1 MKLCLNVGSIL
12 ARTGGPL
19 QGMVRVFLHD
29 SDELA
34 TVYTLE
40 GGDFVQAANP
50 QLLDNNARMQTLYFE
65 AGFVDV
71 EIRKYIGPE
80 GYMSVSSPDTEFE
93 SFDRFSYGFDMGD
106 GNAVHAVDTITD
118 LKDVDVSMG
127 VVLVRGYYALGDS
140 PARYYIWDE
149 NSNDSS
155 DGGYVIESNGDAA
168 GKWILCWGD
177 EVLPC
182 TVYGVKPGTE
192 ANLAAFLD
200 YPALVGSMSLKTAPC
215 LRFVAGT
222 YSTGGS
228 LATNRTLCFDTGAQF
243 VNGPTF
249 NCTEVRTLGPVTG
262 YIADFKFGSSNNGDA
277 VAHSSWF
284 KTLKAFW
291 TCKADRLEIDDT
303 NYFTALNIDEGVTVA
318 NAIIT
323 GSKRIPATYTA
334 NSGYLRFDSCV
345 FEAFGIFNP
354 TLDYVR
360 LVGMRKFPRDIWT
373 AYTAASF
380 DFGTV
385 PTNHTQYKRSGDL
398 NIIDVD
404 DFGDAGIFIKC
415 ALANGDTELDLRGNT
430 AQGFESSAVTT
441 IKSAKF
447 ETAVTLH
454 TNGITLENFEGSLNV
469 DAGATIAATNCS
481 LQVNG
486 NPASM
491 TLKNVALT
499 SLQAFDPKKTYINME
514 CGSIDSGFAMSD
526 TDIDDGTKVNKST
539 FHGVNIGAG
548 SVWKTNDIECVG
560 CTIQRVIGV
569 YPYLD
574 SGTEKVSLL
583 FSGNRLVGL
592 ALISV
597 RNPPTR
603 EAASVVAEC
612 FKVFKNS
619 FEQNDTYG
627 IEAPYYGNGGGY
639 FWADVLD
646 GYAQT
651 LYQGNTGNCLKGPSY
666 IACGLMSGTYTS
678 GADTVYYGGEFGYFN
693 LTSYGRY
700 TSRKNGLLRAT
711 NYGTTQ
717 GFSVTGFADL
727 QFVHK
732 AMIDPTDNN
741 IFKVYYSWSSDEG
754 YDSTK
759 TLVSVD

>member
-1 MKLCLNVGSIL
+1 MKLCLNVGSII

-50 QLLDNNARMQTLYFE
+50 QLLDNNARLQTLYFE
-65 AGFVDV
+65 AGFIDV

-80 GYMSVSSPDTEFE
+80 GYMSASSPDTDFE

-106 GNAVHAVDTITD
+106 GNAVHAVDTIAD

-149 NSNDSS
+149 NSNDSP

-249 NCTEVRTLGPVTG
+249 NCTEVRTFGPVTG
-262 YIADFKFGSSNNGDA
+262 YIADFKFGSSSNGDA

-291 TCKADRLEIDDT
+291 TCKANRLVIDDT
-303 NYFTALNIDEGVTVA
+303 NYFTALNIDEGVTIA
-318 NAIIT
+318 NAIIS

-334 NSGYLRFDSCV
+334 NAGYLRFDSCV
-345 FEAFGIFNP
+345 FEAFGIFSP

-385 PTNHTQYKRSGDL
+385 PTNHTQYKSSGDL
-398 NIIDVD
+398 NNIDVD
-404 DFGDAGIFIKC
+404 DFGDADIFIKC
-415 ALANGDTELDLRGNT
+415 ALANGDTTIDLRGHT
-430 AQGFESSAVTT
+430 ADGFESSDVDT
-441 IKSAKF
+441 ILNGVF

-454 TNGITLENFEGSLNV
+454 TNNITLDKFQGSLNV
-469 DAGATIAATNCS
+469 DTGAIVMAIDSRATI
-481 LQVNG
+481 NG
-486 NPASM
+486 NPYILDLYDTDLDSV
-491 TLKNVALT
+491 TG
-499 SLQAFDPKKTYINME
+499 FDPKKTQISARGGYV
-514 CGSIDSGFAMSD
+514 DVAFAMTD
-526 TDIDDGTKVNKST
+526 TDIDDGGEVNTSQ
-539 FHGVNIGAG
+539 FHNCEIPAG
-548 SVWKTNDIECVG
+548 SAWKTNSIVFEGCV
-560 CTIQRVIGV
+560 IYREVDV
-569 YPYLD
+569 FPYLD
-574 SGTEKVSLL
+574 NGTEKVKLQ
-583 FSGNRLVGL
+583 FDNCTFIGN
-592 ALISV
+592 ALIKV
-597 RNPPTR
+597 CNPPTR
-603 EAASVVAEC
+603 EAKNVAINT
-612 FKVFKNS
+612 FSIKNNVFR
-619 FEQNDTYG
+619 QNDTYG
-627 IEAPYYGNGGGY
+627 ISAPFYGNDGSA

-759 TLVSVD
+759 TLVAVD